1 MLHRDENKNELPLL
15 RGDAAE
21 VFATENLS
29 ARVSNRAKGDTEE
42 MDYYGDIRV
51 RTKFADGSGTEDE
64 NGNEDGVGDLKEWSK
79 AKSDMSHDHG

>member
-1 MLHRDENKNELPLL
+1 VGFREAFTGTGGWGEERGDENWRRNFTTEDVFERIVGAGVTSRRENKNGVSLL

-42 MDYYGDIRV
+42 MDY
-51 RTKFADGSGTEDE
+51 
-64 NGNEDGVGDLKEWSK
+64 WW
-79 AKSDMSHDHG
+79 